1 MVYSSASHR
10 QVTQGQRP
18 GAMELRPSVARVWLI
33 MTVRLHRLAFI
44 ALLCAGC
51 GEIAQ
56 PPAPGV
62 DGTIDIRWWDAKG
75 GAPVLMRA
83 KGVKQLEGGFD
94 QLDFSQVVLRLPNK
108 AGVAVISAPRASY
121 RAKERIS
128 VTLDSGTGVDQEGAV
143 RFLVTQDGQP
153 LAGRATRAEFDRETR
168 TLLLKSV
175 EVMWQGQRQWTEWAK
190 LSEDKP
196 YEWGPLK
203 ALPSMPA
210 LTAAIAALPLPLELP
225 AVEKPVLRR

>member
-1 MVYSSASHR
+1 MV
-10 QVTQGQRP
+10 P
-18 GAMELRPSVARVWLI
+18 LPL
-33 MTVRLHRLAFI
+33 RLALI
-44 ALLCAGC
+44 ALIVPVLVCVGC
-51 GEIAQ
+51 GEIAE

-75 GAPVLMRA
+75 GAPMLMRA
-83 KGVKQLEGGFD
+83 QGVKQLDGEFD
-94 QLDFSQVVLRLPNK
+94 RLEFSHVVLRLPNK

-128 VTLDSGTGVDQEGAV
+128 VTLDSGAEVDEEGAV
-143 RFLVTQDGQP
+143 RFLVAQDGQP
-153 LAGRATRAEFDRETR
+153 LVGRATRAEFDRETR

-175 EVMWQGQRQWTEWAK
+175 EVVWQGQRQWTEWAK

-203 ALPSMPA
+203 ALPSLPA
-210 LTAAIAALPLPLELP
+210 VTAAIAALPLPLELP
-225 AVEKPVLRR
+225 AVEKPPLKR